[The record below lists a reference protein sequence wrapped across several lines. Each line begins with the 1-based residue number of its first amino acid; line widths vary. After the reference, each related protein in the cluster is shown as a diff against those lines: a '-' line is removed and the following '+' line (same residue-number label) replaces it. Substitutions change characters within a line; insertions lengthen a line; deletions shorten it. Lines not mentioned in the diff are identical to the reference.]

1 MRILVLS
8 DLHGRG
14 SRFEQAVE
22 AQPQAKA
29 VLFLGDGVEQAK
41 ELAAFYPQKS
51 FYFVCGNCDLASL
64 EPSTRTVT
72 LNGTKILMTHGHK
85 YDVKYSLEPLLQAAE
100 QQGCKIAVYGHTHLA
115 HEEYRNGIYLLNP
128 GCLCGS
134 RAKPSYGIIDLTPQ
148 GILTGIA
155 YL

>member
-72 LNGTKILMTHGHK
+72 LNGTLI
-85 YDVKYSLEPLLQAAE
+85 QAAE
-100 QQGCKIAVYGHTHLA
+100 QQNCKIAVYGHTHLA

-128 GCLCGS
+128 GCLCGD
-134 RAKPSYGIIDLTPQ
+134 RAKPGYGIIDLTPQ

>member
-1 MRILVLS
+1 
-8 DLHGRG
+8 
-14 SRFEQAVE
+14 
-22 AQPQAKA
+22 
-29 VLFLGDGVEQAK
+29 
-41 ELAAFYPQKS
+41 
-51 FYFVCGNCDLASL
+51 
-64 EPSTRTVT
+64 
-72 LNGTKILMTHGHK
+72 MTHGHK
-85 YDVKYSLEPLLQAAE
+85 YGVKYSLEPLLQAAE

-115 HEEYRNGIYLLNP
+115 HEAYRNGIYLLNP